1 MHGSTVCRQSR
12 QHLRQKTMLQV
23 WCQIASM
30 RMDPKWSLII
40 VSSFHELWDILQQ
53 INYYHIWE
61 TLLGCRPSCH
71 ITCCVLHSPAHVF
84 FVHHKHYGHRRFV
97 TLLRT
102 LPTPHK
108 TLAIG
113 SAICFIREIIYIYIY
128 YFYTHTHIRIHFKS
142 WINSKVEIQK
152 LHYKGG
158 HLNHWLA
165 SLETCPTSREN
176 MQIYHRGKIVFS
188 PM

>member
-1 MHGSTVCRQSR
+1 
-12 QHLRQKTMLQV
+12 MLQV

-84 FVHHKHYGHRRFV
+84 VVHHKYYRHRRFV

-128 YFYTHTHIRIHFKS
+128 NYFYTHTHIRIHFKS